1 MIKKIISLVILI
13 CFVSPMLFSSTAA
26 PFPEYSPYLK
36 EEFPSWAHKLRR
48 AESLF
53 FGSLVISVP
62 LSLGINGYINSVSP
76 VSLPSNDPNLILR
89 QIGLSVSIS
98 LMIVLI
104 DYIIGEVSG

>member
-1 MIKKIISLVILI
+1 MIKKTISLILLI
-13 CFVSPMLFSSTAA
+13 CFVSPMLFSS
-26 PFPEYSPYLK
+26 PFPEYSPYLQ
-36 EEFPSWAHKLRR
+36 EEFPSWVHKLRR

-62 LSLGINGYINSVSP
+62 LSLGINGIINSASP
-76 VSLPSNDPNLILR
+76 VALPSNDPNLIMR
-89 QIGLSVSIS
+89 QIGISVSIS